1 MGIVIEFEIEES
13 VLADVDEVADSIGIS
28 RETYIRVAISHALR
42 AHRPKPFGAADEAN
56 TFRLW
61 LAGGD
66 DDLDGLD
73 APDWPPEDDRSN

>member
-13 VLADVDEVADSIGIS
+13 VLADMDEVADSIGIS
-28 RETYIRVAISHALR
+28 RETYIRAAINHALR
-42 AHRPKPFGAADEAN
+42 AHRPKPCSAEDEAN

-61 LAGGD
+61 LAGD
-66 DDLDGLD
+66 DDLDGMD

>member
-1 MGIVIEFEIEES
+1 MGIVIEFEIEAS
-13 VLADVDEVADSIGIS
+13 VLADIDEVADSIGIS
-28 RETYIRVAISHALR
+28 RETYIRAAISHALR
-42 AHRPKPFGAADEAN
+42 AHRPKSFSADDEAN

-61 LAGGD
+61 LAGD

>member
-13 VLADVDEVADSIGIS
+13 VLADLDEVADSIGVS
-28 RETYIRVAISHALR
+28 RETYIRAAISHALR
-42 AHRPKPFGAADEAN
+42 VHRPKPFSAGDEAN

-61 LAGGD
+61 LAGD
-66 DDLDGLD
+66 DDPGGLD